1 MMHKLQFIV
10 TSIHPD
16 MRTAAALIVILL
28 LGTVH
33 IQAQVPA
40 NDPSGQDLPRGFA
53 GIDLG
58 TSSEQVKEDLLQN
71 PYFLYRG
78 DPDVSLIPRERTPF
92 IDSAGA
98 GFVRRGMFQFHD
110 DGLYTIILNLNENI
124 IDFYTM
130 YTTMTER
137 YGEPLR
143 LDPSHVVWEDA
154 FTRIS
159 LERPL
164 TVKYLD
170 IESFE
175 SLRQAGQIE
184 QSLRTLSRES
194 FLEEF

>member
-1 MMHKLQFIV
+1 M
-10 TSIHPD
+10 
-16 MRTAAALIVILL
+16 ILL

-33 IQAQVPA
+33 LQAQVA
-40 NDPSGQDLPRGFA
+40 VNESTGADLPRGFA

-58 TSSEQVKEDLLQN
+58 TPSEQVKQDLLQN

-78 DPDVSLIPRERTPF
+78 EPDVSLVPPERTPF

-98 GFVRRGMFQFHD
+98 GFVRRGMFQFHN
-110 DGLYTIILNLNENI
+110 DGLYTIILNLNDSI

-130 YTTMTER
+130 YTTMTDR
-137 YGEPLR
+137 YGEPRR
-143 LDPSHVVWEDA
+143 LDPSHVVWEDEY
-154 FTRIS
+154 TRIS

-175 SLRQAGQIE
+175 SLRQSGEIE
-184 QSLRTLSRES
+184 QSLRTLSRDS

>member
-1 MMHKLQFIV
+1 MMYKLRKLFTHKGPCTRLPV
-10 TSIHPD
+10 
-16 MRTAAALIVILL
+16 ALLAFLL
-28 LGTVH
+28 VGSVH
-33 IQAQVPA
+33 VGAQAPGNENNA
-40 NDPSGQDLPRGFA
+40 PELARGFG

-58 TSSEQVKEDLLQN
+58 TPIEQVKEDLLENQ
-71 PYFLYRG
+71 YFLYRG
-78 DPDVSLIPRERTPF
+78 EPDVSLIPPERTPF

-98 GFVRRGMFQFHD
+98 GFIRRGIFQFND
-110 DGLYTIILNLNENI
+110 DQLYIIILNLNDSI
-124 IDFYTM
+124 MDFYTM

-143 LDPSHVVWEDA
+143 LDPSHVVWEDE

-164 TVKYLD
+164 TIKYLD

-175 SLRQAGQIE
+175 TLRQAGEIE